1 MSQLRTPTIDDLTAE
16 ALERPDI
23 AMRFPT
29 KESAILGG
37 DVLVE
42 LVAEAI
48 RTYTVDRCIA
58 ILDRAGVWCAPVND
72 FTTVVDDPYVAWS
85 RRSVRVR
92 HPDAGEVELVQ
103 NPLRFHGS
111 PLPIRYAPPMLG
123 QHTDEVLAGVGF
135 DAAHRQILYGDGVIG
150 CQTAMTKGSKT

>member
-1 MSQLRTPTIDDLTAE
+1 MT
-16 ALERPDI
+16 
-23 AMRFPT
+23 
-29 KESAILGG
+29 GG

-42 LVAEAI
+42 VVAEAI

-58 ILDRAGVWCAPVND
+58 TLDRAGIWCAPVND
-72 FTTVVDDPYVAWS
+72 FTTMVDYPYVAWT
-85 RRSVRVR
+85 RRSVRGQR
-92 HPDAGEVELVQ
+92 PDAGEVELVQ